1 MKKLFISLVAVAI
14 TVTAISQDVSYTD
27 INKSENR
34 IFNRYGIEYT
44 GGLTRYYVE
53 SGLIDTWK
61 NNPRIPSSERVRTLN
76 AYNKFKTWNQGYFKM
91 LPTESD
97 IIGDITSYSDNT
109 NLKQSEIYR
118 LMFNESRKIVG
129 FFSKQVNDQKNN
141 IQTIAIFE
149 IYNSGM
155 KEAGLTVLIDHVIIL
170 TDFEGNSRIFTYL
183 EDLYDDGVEFT
194 P

>member
-1 MKKLFISLVAVAI
+1 MKKLTILTALLIV
-14 TVTAISQDVSYTD
+14 TVTVFGQDVCYTD

-34 IFNRYGIEYT
+34 IFDRYGIEYT

-53 SGLIDTWK
+53 SGLIDKWK
-61 NNPRIPSSERVRTLN
+61 DNPRIPSYERVRTLN

-97 IIGDITSYSDNT
+97 IIRDITSYSDNT

-129 FFSKQVNDQKNN
+129 YFSKQVNDQKNN

-183 EDLYDDGVEFT
+183 EDPYDDAVEFT